1 MQKSF
6 TWGGGEL
13 VVGQILNALER
24 LQIAVISLEQNKGDE
39 PQMVFERINAT
50 GLHLKGLDLI
60 RNFLMMEYNAQ
71 EQERLF
77 KEFWAKIEES
87 FDDEKFVESFIIVY
101 LRIYYGAN
109 FKEKNEDEIY
119 DRFKQLRRENF
130 ENDSEKILLDMIKFA
145 RIYKLIIHENTP
157 WQYETD
163 SVKEKRI
170 LRDKIKLINDL
181 QFGTAFPFLM
191 QLIDDFQNNNLDF
204 ENFNEILNLLI
215 SFYVRRTVCSLQTN
229 ALTKILYPAYKK
241 LKNNLNAEHFASF
254 LGEKSGNES
263 FPNNT
268 MLLRNLETMDM
279 YKSKKVTS
287 LILYEIER
295 LTNAEIPPLDKLSIE
310 HFYPQTP
317 TQQWREML
325 GDEATNLEQNYL
337 NTLGNLTLTDKGLN
351 SKIRNKSFE
360 DKVKMYEDFGA
371 LHLNRYFSNCD
382 KWGIDE
388 IKARAKELFNQ
399 LSQIEIF
406 KDLKDE
412 FRRTRELITLESDWH
427 YLKPSM
433 ILFANGNEK
442 TVSSVQDLARSII
455 QYLIE
460 NHPQELDI
468 ALKQGLSCIH
478 FGEVEKE
485 HLPLRSMIADF
496 GEFKFIC
503 HAAAHSICTNL
514 KKLVEACGL
523 EPSEFEIREF

>member
-1 MQKSF
+1 
-6 TWGGGEL
+6 
-13 VVGQILNALER
+13 
-24 LQIAVISLEQNKGDE
+24 
-39 PQMVFERINAT
+39 MVFERINAT

-60 RNFLMMEYNAQ
+60 RNYLMMTYSSM

-77 KEFWAKIEES
+77 KDYWAKIEEN
-87 FDDEKFVESFIIVY
+87 FKDDKDSEKIISKFIAVY
-101 LRIYYGAN
+101 LRIYYGTN
-109 FKEKNEDEIY
+109 LKDDENEIY
-119 DRFKQLRRENF
+119 ESFKALQKNTF
-130 ENDSEKILLDMIKFA
+130 ENKSEKILLDMMKFA
-145 RIYKLIIHENTP
+145 RIYKIIIDKNAFWRYENEDNKQKGELRRKINLIEQIG
-157 WQYETD
+157 
-163 SVKEKRI
+163 
-170 LRDKIKLINDL
+170 
-181 QFGTAFPFLM
+181 FGAAIPFVM
-191 QLIDDFQNNNLDF
+191 RLIDDFENARLDF

-215 SFYVRRTVCSLQTN
+215 SYFVRGTICSTRTASLQNFYDT
-229 ALTKILYPAYKK
+229 YKRIE
-241 LKNNLNAEHFASF
+241 NNGGINIENLARH
-254 LGEKSGNES
+254 LGQKSGNEI
-263 FPNNT
+263 FPNNQMT
-268 MLLRNLETMDM
+268 HRCFLEQAL
-279 YKSKKVTS
+279 KSKKVVS
-287 LILYEIER
+287 LIFYEIEK
-295 LTNAEIPPLDKLSIE
+295 LTNYEVPDLESLNIE